1 MITGTFNL
9 DDPKTRQY
17 VAEFLDAR
25 LSGILGPDWTVLEY
39 VTRRLHDDEQKEIG
53 GLSADHDDSEQE

>member
-1 MITGTFNL
+1 MITGTINL
-9 DDPKTRQY
+9 DDPKIRPY

-39 VTRRLHDDEQKEIG
+39 VTRRLRDEEQKEIG
-53 GLSADHDDSEQE
+53 GLSAGHDDSEQE